1 MVVNA
6 LNVKELVEFC
16 GSNFEKAYLASSG
29 TEATETDNGMSG
41 YAGNASYDTRFHM
54 GPLFLDLGSKA
65 GYMRTKEVAIDAADG
80 KADHTFIFASGIAS
94 VGLSFNLSK

>member
-1 MVVNA
+1 MTESKTLLFA
-6 LNVKELVEFC
+6 
-16 GSNFEKAYLASSG
+16 ADRPTG

-41 YAGNASYDTRFHM
+41 YAVNASYDTRFHM